1 MAEIYLARAT
11 GIEGFERY
19 VVVKRILG
27 EHAKDKRFV
36 SMFIDEARLAA
47 QLHHQ
52 NIAQVYDCGQDDGTY
67 YFAMEYV
74 HGENLRELLKKMA
87 MARRQLAL
95 EHALTIIAGGCAG
108 LHYAHDKKGADRQPL
123 GIVHRDV
130 SPSNLIVAYDGG
142 IKVVDFGIAKAASRM
157 SETRSG
163 TLKGKIAYMSPEQ
176 CLGKALDRRSDI
188 FALGIVM
195 YELTT
200 VSRLFKG
207 ENDYITMNRIV
218 TGDIPSPTKK
228 RPDYPPALEAIV
240 MKALALDPADRYQT
254 AGEMLEAIEQFA
266 TRERISLSTTALGRF
281 IRELFGER
289 PEPWQD
295 LAALDPRE
303 PSSDEVDIVEVTRS
317 NVGGDTAIT
326 PAPVAG
332 AAVSAVSNPSS
343 VSYVPPPRRNWAW
356 LGVALLAA
364 AVAIGALIMA
374 VSPSSTR
381 DSGVSGSS
389 APSGATG
396 AAPGSASGSA

>member
-1 MAEIYLARAT
+1 
-11 GIEGFERY
+11 
-19 VVVKRILG
+19 
-27 EHAKDKRFV
+27 
-36 SMFIDEARLAA
+36 
-47 QLHHQ
+47 
-52 NIAQVYDCGQDDGTY
+52 
-67 YFAMEYV
+67 
-74 HGENLRELLKKMA
+74 
-87 MARRQLAL
+87 
-95 EHALTIIAGGCAG
+95 
-108 LHYAHDKKGADRQPL
+108 
-123 GIVHRDV
+123 
-130 SPSNLIVAYDGG
+130 
-142 IKVVDFGIAKAASRM
+142 
-157 SETRSG
+157 
-163 TLKGKIAYMSPEQ
+163 
-176 CLGKALDRRSDI
+176 
-188 FALGIVM
+188 VM

-295 LAALDPRE
+295 LGAMDARE
-303 PSSDEVDIVEVTRS
+303 PSSDDVDIVEVTRS
-317 NVGGDTAIT
+317 NVGGDTSIT

-374 VSPSSTR
+374 VSPASTR
-381 DSGVSGSS
+381 DGASGASATPGPASGS
-389 APSGATG
+389 APSGGVASGAPTPTPTPTPG
-396 AAPGSASGSA
+396 IASGAPAPPAPPPAVDTPKPAPAAPIASAKPPEKAAPRRPPTGKKPVGDKPVGTTDKKPDAHVEPPHPNAGSDSVEDNPLLPNNRPAKPAPNPLAPNTDPKVN